1 MKVSRNGKAAALNA
15 EQFEAL
21 LGAAPSP
28 RYRVLWSVQRW
39 TAARIS
45 EALAL
50 NWADVAGG
58 KVTYRR
64 ANTKTKSTRQ
74 VPQVPQLRAELLRYR
89 SEWAIEHGHAP
100 LSHEALFPAAGSTT
114 SSMTRQAADKALRGV
129 CLCIGLEGVSLH
141 SFRRTAAQDAVDRG
155 VPLHVVQA
163 LTGHRSLG
171 SLGEYLAAS
180 EEQILTA
187 IGGPTERGYRGA
199 RYVGQLSHS
208 LVTNRLAGA
217 D

>member
-1 MKVSRNGKAAALNA
+1 MKVARNGKAAALNA
-15 EQFEAL
+15 GQFEAL
-21 LGAAPSP
+21 LAAAPSH
-28 RYRVLWSVQRW
+28 RYRALWSLQRW

-50 NWADVAGG
+50 TWADVAGG

-89 SEWAIEHGHAP
+89 SEWAIEHGHEP
-100 LSHEALFPAAGSTT
+100 LWDEALFPAEGSTT
-114 SSMTRQAADKALRGV
+114 STMTRQAADKALRGA
-129 CLCIGLEGVSLH
+129 CLRTGLEGVSLH

-155 VPLHVVQA
+155 IPLHVVQA

-187 IGGPTERGYRGA
+187 IGGPTGRGTGGPDMRGCPA
-199 RYVGQLSHS
+199 APL
-208 LVTNRLAGA
+208 
-217 D
+217 